1 MNIDLA
7 LSLVALVILI
17 IWGIVWEQQK
27 EKLYI
32 RIERLEEDVQ
42 ELVKDVE
49 ELHKKTLQG
58 GDST

>member
-7 LSLVALVILI
+7 LSLVAIVILI

-32 RIERLEEDVQ
+32 RIERLEEDVR

-49 ELHKKTLQG
+49 ELRRKAG
-58 GDST
+58 EP

>member
-7 LSLVALVILI
+7 ISLVALVILI

-27 EKLYI
+27 EKLFI

-49 ELHKKTLQG
+49 ELRRKAG
-58 GDST
+58 EP

>member
-7 LSLVALVILI
+7 ISIVALVILI
-17 IWGIVWEQQK
+17 IWGIVWKQQK

-49 ELHKKTLQG
+49 ELRRKAG
-58 GDST
+58 EP

>member
-7 LSLVALVILI
+7 ISLVALVILI

-49 ELHKKTLQG
+49 ELRRKAG
-58 GDST
+58 EP

>member
-7 LSLVALVILI
+7 ISIVALVILI

-49 ELHKKTLQG
+49 ELRRKAG
-58 GDST
+58 EP

>member
-7 LSLVALVILI
+7 ISIVALVILI

-27 EKLYI
+27 EKLFI

-49 ELHKKTLQG
+49 ELRRKAG
-58 GDST
+58 EP

>member
-7 LSLVALVILI
+7 ISLVALVILI

-49 ELHKKTLQG
+49 ALRRKAGEP
-58 GDST
+58 

>member
-7 LSLVALVILI
+7 ISLVALVILI

-32 RIERLEEDVQ
+32 RIERLEEDIR

-49 ELHKKTLQG
+49 ELRRKAG
-58 GDST
+58 EP